1 MLGRRGPGL
10 VRAAATTAVVAGTA
24 GAVRHHQDQKY
35 AAQDQAQYEQAM
47 YEQQQAAA
55 AAQAAA
61 APAAPAEPDYAAE
74 LEKLAQ
80 LKNQGILSEEE
91 FEAKKKQILGI

>member
-1 MLGRRGPGL
+1 MFRRRGPGL
-10 VRAAATTAVVAGTA
+10 VRMAAGTAVIAGTA
-24 GAVRHHQDQKY
+24 GAVRHHQEQKY
-35 AAQDQAQYEQAM
+35 AAQDQAQWEQQQ
-47 YEQQQAAA
+47 YEQQA

-61 APAAPAEPDYAAE
+61 AAPAAPDYAAE
-74 LEKLAQ
+74 LEQLAQ